1 MGIVFVIFSL
11 LFVYFVLKTG
21 LGFLAMLF
29 GFFPNDAGGWEF
41 DPGAWLG
48 FVAIFGCITLFVIYA

>member
-1 MGIVFVIFSL
+1 MGILVFVGALIAL
-11 LFVYFVLKTG
+11 YFLAKTG
-21 LGFLAMLF
+21 LGFIAMLF

-48 FVAIFGCITLFVIYA
+48 FVAILACVYLFVVYA